1 MKTIVCISVFFL
13 FSIQVKGQLFV
24 KNDSYVYVDN
34 TFITVSSAVNM
45 ENTGNIYLRNDGQL
59 LQKDVT
65 STNQGSGH
73 LSVFQEGTV
82 NNFQYNYWCS
92 PVSGTTTIGNE
103 PFGITMFKRPV
114 SKTESLPV
122 LTTSSNNGTTS
133 ETNLTISSKWIY
145 RFLSSS
151 EYSQWLFSGASTE
164 IEAGQGFTMKGS
176 LGTDSTQPYLEINAN
191 NATGTNQRYDFRGKP
206 NSGTISINVANDKYT
221 LTGNPYPS
229 AIDLN
234 MFLTDEDNT
243 PYIDG
248 TALFWEHDKNAN
260 THLIAQYRGGYGVY
274 NGSTSVYCPATFYT
288 YDIGGNQGSVASTP
302 LNDYQRRFSPIG
314 QGFMIRGVQDGEVEM
329 KNSYRIYRKEGASN
343 LSEFER
349 TSSVATS
356 SVSNQNEDNEFFDEI
371 PNIAGIDYTQISKK
385 PAPHIKINTLLN
397 NQAVRQY
404 ALCFLPNAS
413 EGLDKADSKSPDGT
427 TLPFDSYLFL
437 NQEEYLHSTMPFSI
451 TNTYPVGFK
460 SNADATFKVE
470 VSEMNDVSGFLDV
483 FLHDK
488 ETGLYHDIKNSAYTL
503 SLPAG
508 VNTTRY
514 EITFLNSTLEIPEL
528 IDSNLLAYSNLTDNL
543 LVVENPKNLSLKTVT
558 LFDLTG
564 KQVLHFKKL
573 GSNDK
578 YEFDTSLLGDSI
590 YILQLTTEEFE
601 KPYVQKIPI
610 FK

>member
-1 MKTIVCISVFFL
+1 MKIIVCILVFFL

-34 TFITVSSAVNM
+34 TFITVTSAVNM

-65 STNQGSGH
+65 STNQGPGH
-73 LSVFQEGTV
+73 LSVYQEGTV

-103 PFGITMFKRPV
+103 PFGITLFKRPI

-122 LTTSSNNGTTS
+122 LTTTSNNGTTS

-151 EYSQWLFSGASTE
+151 EYSQWLFSGALTE

-176 LGTDSTQPYLEINAN
+176 LGIDSTQPYAEISAN
-191 NATGTNQRYDFRGKP
+191 NAAGTSQRYDFRGKP
-206 NSGTISINVANDKYT
+206 NSGSITINVANDKYT

-234 MFLTDEDNT
+234 MFLTDEDNI

-260 THLIAQYRGGYGVY
+260 THLIAQYRGGYGIY
-274 NGSTSVYCPATFYT
+274 NGSTSVYSPATFYT

-302 LNDYQRRFSPIG
+302 LNDYERRFSPIG
-314 QGFMIRGVQDGEVEM
+314 QGFMIRGIQDGEVKM
-329 KNSYRIYRKEGASN
+329 KNLFRIYMKEGSAN
-343 LSEFER
+343 QSEFER
-349 TSSVATS
+349 TSNATS
-356 SVSNQNEDNEFFDEI
+356 NTSNQNEDNEFFDEI

-404 ALCFLPNAS
+404 ALCFLPNSS
-413 EGLDKADSKSPDGT
+413 EGLDRADSKSPDGT
-427 TLPFDSYLFL
+427 TLPFDSYLLL

-470 VSEMNDVSGFLDV
+470 VSEMNGVSGFLDV

-488 ETGLYHDIKNSAYTL
+488 ETGLYHDIKNSAYSL

-514 EITFLNSTLEIPEL
+514 EITFLNSTLEVPDL
-528 IDSNLLAYSNLTDNL
+528 IDSKLLAYSNLTDNL

-564 KQVLHFKKL
+564 KQVLHVKKL
-573 GSNDK
+573 GSNAK

-610 FK
+610 LK